1 MSWLCVPA
9 EAGTCRSPDISKDF
23 CTQCGS
29 AIRAAAPAS
38 SCHSPPT
45 PVFAETTGGYF
56 SVSGAERRGRNQPNR
71 RRKGRRRLRAVRSV
85 VPESMWAAILEELEQ
100 LEQHSQVLDIG
111 TD

>member
-1 MSWLCVPA
+1 MRIGHPRRRAGIIVPLA
-9 EAGTCRSPDISKDF
+9 TDPRL
-23 CTQCGS
+23 
-29 AIRAAAPAS
+29 RRN
-38 SCHSPPT
+38 HWRL
-45 PVFAETTGGYF
+45 F

>member
-1 MSWLCVPA
+1 MRIGDPRRGAGIIVPLA
-9 EAGTCRSPDISKDF
+9 TD
-23 CTQCGS
+23 
-29 AIRAAAPAS
+29 
-38 SCHSPPT
+38 